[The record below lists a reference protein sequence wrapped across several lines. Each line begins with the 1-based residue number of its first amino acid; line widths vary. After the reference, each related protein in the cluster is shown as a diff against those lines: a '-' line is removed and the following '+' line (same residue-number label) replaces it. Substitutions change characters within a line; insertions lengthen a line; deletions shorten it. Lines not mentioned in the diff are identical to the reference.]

1 MTMKLS
7 EAIRLGAMATP
18 KADGVFFDRRTEA
31 TCAQGAALLAIG
43 KLDRKPRHN
52 HANMTAAW
60 PWIVT
65 TRVSCPSCGKRGSVR
80 SLIIHLNDEFG
91 TAAGGHG
98 WNRNRIAGWVATLEP
113 KNVISPEEQP
123 RTIITRA
130 DDGDS
135 YSYRSTNWASTR
147 FGDSIPLGKIKVN

>member
-113 KNVISPEEQP
+113 
-123 RTIITRA
+123 RDA
-130 DDGDS
+130 D
-135 YSYRSTNWASTR
+135 RSEDAPNLQQLEDRRIACDANGHDR
-147 FGDSIPLGKIKVN
+147 L